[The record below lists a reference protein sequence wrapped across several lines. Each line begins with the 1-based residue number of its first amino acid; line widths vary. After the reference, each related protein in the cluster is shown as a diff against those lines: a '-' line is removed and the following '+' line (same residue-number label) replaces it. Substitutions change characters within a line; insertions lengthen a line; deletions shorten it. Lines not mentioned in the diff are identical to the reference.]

1 MYVLFG
7 KLPHTR
13 EEMKNKKQETVGG
26 RTGSDGKRTSLVFS
40 EKPTRQ
46 RERKEVRH
54 FKLSALFSSPIT
66 SRKGKGNKRGTKEA
80 VE

>member
-1 MYVLFG
+1 
-7 KLPHTR
+7 
-13 EEMKNKKQETVGG
+13 MKNKKQETVGG
-26 RTGSDGKRTSLVFS
+26 AEWGQMENESLVFS
-40 EKPTRQ
+40 ERPTRQ
-46 RERKEVRH
+46 RKRKEVRH